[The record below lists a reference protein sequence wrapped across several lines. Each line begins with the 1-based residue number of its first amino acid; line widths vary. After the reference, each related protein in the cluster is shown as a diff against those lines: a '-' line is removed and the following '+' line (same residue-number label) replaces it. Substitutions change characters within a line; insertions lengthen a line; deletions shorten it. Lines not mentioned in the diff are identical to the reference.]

1 MRGNRMGRVD
11 EEVRREIGA
20 ILQQKARDPR
30 LAWVS
35 VTRAEVSRD
44 LSVAQVF
51 VSTLGDEDAKK
62 GVLEA
67 LVKAGPF
74 VRAELGRRLRLR
86 RTPELRF
93 QYDPGIEHSL
103 KVNRMLE
110 ELGVAGADVG
120 AAGIDIG
127 NQPSDPEDEFDEEEL
142 EDADDDFDEDDEDDS
157 DEDDFDEDDDDD
169 SDDDSDDDLGD
180 EDDSGDEDERA

>member
-1 MRGNRMGRVD
+1 MGRVD

-35 VTRAEVSRD
+35 VTRVEVSRD

-51 VSTLGDEDAKK
+51 ISTLGDDDAKQ
-62 GVLEA
+62 GA
-67 LVKAGPF
+67 LVALEKAGPF
-74 VRAELGRRLRLR
+74 VRTELGRRLRLR

-93 QYDPGIEHSL
+93 HYDPGVEHSL

-110 ELGVAGADVG
+110 ELGVAGSAVGPGSDAAD
-120 AAGIDIG
+120 
-127 NQPSDPEDEFDEEEL
+127 QS
-142 EDADDDFDEDDEDDS
+142 DDDAADSEEGVQFGDEYD
-157 DEDDFDEDDDDD
+157 DEDDDDE
-169 SDDDSDDDLGD
+169 DDDDAETDDDDDDASDFDDDDDDDD
-180 EDDSGDEDERA
+180 ETDDDDEGERR